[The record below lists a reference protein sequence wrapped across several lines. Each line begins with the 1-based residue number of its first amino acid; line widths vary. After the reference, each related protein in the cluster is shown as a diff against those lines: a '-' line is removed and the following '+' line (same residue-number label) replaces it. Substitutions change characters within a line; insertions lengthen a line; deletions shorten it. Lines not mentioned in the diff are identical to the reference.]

1 MSLSSKMPLMTNR
14 GESGASGFT
23 RVRHKGAAAWMVD
36 LAPKNG
42 GIDVIYSIL
51 HFYQW
56 NTF

>member
-23 RVRHKGAAAWMVD
+23 RRVPGTAQLAAAWMVD

-42 GIDVIYSIL
+42 GIDVIDSIL
-51 HFYQW
+51 HFYQ
-56 NTF
+56 